1 MARPDVM
8 AVVYNPNFRCDHQDS
23 MEKHTPTPGSS
34 LIRAWVSDWIM
45 LSGFVRYELQ
55 TDQLNFRLTEKVLH
69 TSLV

>member
-8 AVVYNPNFRCDHQDS
+8 AVVYKPNFRHQHQNLTG
-23 MEKHTPTPGSS
+23 KRTPTPGSS
-34 LIRAWVSDWIM
+34 LIKAWVSDWIM

-55 TDQLNFRLTEKVLH
+55 TDQLKFRPTEKVLH